1 MINTLIK
8 MLKDYFRLDGVF
20 LEVNYDREKSERQ
33 NGMYYTITN
42 QDEYLASFDLVEM
55 TDDYRASTISYD
67 QMCAEVLEALID
79 TVEGRL
85 EPAGSYEL

>member
-1 MINTLIK
+1 MIETLTK
-8 MLKDYFRLDGVF
+8 MLKDYFRLSGIF
-20 LEVNYDREKSERQ
+20 LEVNHNREKSERQ

-42 QDEYLASFDLVEM
+42 QDEYVADFNLIEM

-79 TVEGRL
+79 TVEERL
-85 EPAGSYEL
+85 ELV